1 MVDIEA
7 NLRDV
12 RRRITEAAG
21 RVGRDPAEIT
31 LVAVTKM
38 FTVDHIQAAYELGV
52 RHFGENRVHEAEEKI
67 PIVNQWI
74 EVTTQAVIASEAK
87 QSPIRAAEIAS
98 SQKPLLAMTRAEQLR
113 IGEKPTL
120 SPITWHM
127 VGHLQSRKARDA
139 IQLFDTIHSVDTL
152 KLAQCLDRLC
162 QPEGKVMPILLEA
175 NASGEES
182 KYGFALDR
190 WAEDEE
196 QRERFF
202 AIVEEILAL
211 PQVEVQGLMTIAPI
225 VADPEEARPCFR
237 RLRRLRD
244 ALAERFHGEHW
255 RHLSMGMT
263 DDFEVAIEEGAT
275 IVRIGRAIFEERRSQ

>member
-7 NLRDV
+7 NLRDLE
-12 RRRITEAAG
+12 RRIVEAAG
-21 RVGRDPAEIT
+21 RAGRDPAEIT

-52 RHFGENRVHEAEEKI
+52 RHFGENRVGEAAEKV
-67 PIVNQWI
+67 PIVNQWV
-74 EVTTQAVIASEAK
+74 EEQAL
-87 QSPIRAAEIAS
+87 P
-98 SQKPLLAMTRAEQLR
+98 
-113 IGEKPTL
+113 
-120 SPITWHM
+120 PITWHM

-139 IQLFDTIHSVDTL
+139 VQLFDVIHSVDTL
-152 KLAQCLDRLC
+152 KLARRLDRLG
-162 QPEGKVMPILLEA
+162 ERVGKVVPILLEV
-175 NASGEES
+175 NVSGEEG
-182 KYGFALDR
+182 KYGFALAR

-196 QRERFF
+196 QRQRFF

-211 PQVEVQGLMTIAPI
+211 PQVEVQGLMTMAPI
-225 VADPEEARPCFR
+225 VADPEEARPYFR

-244 ALAERFHGEHW
+244 ALAERFPGEHW

-275 IVRIGRAIFEERRSQ
+275 LVRLGRAIFGERRACRIT

>member
-12 RRRITEAAG
+12 QRRIAEAAG

-38 FTVDHIQAAYELGV
+38 FAMEHIRAAYELGL
-52 RHFGENRVHEAEEKI
+52 RHFGENRVREAAGKI
-67 PIVNQWI
+67 PTVNQWI
-74 EVTTQAVIASEAK
+74 EKKHV
-87 QSPIRAAEIAS
+87 P
-98 SQKPLLAMTRAEQLR
+98 
-113 IGEKPTL
+113 

-127 VGHLQSRKARDA
+127 VGHLQSRKAREA
-139 IQLFDTIHSVDTL
+139 IRLFDLIHSVDTL
-152 KLAQCLDRLC
+152 KLAKRLDRLC
-162 QPEGKVMPILLEA
+162 GREGRVMPILLEV
-175 NASGEES
+175 NVSGEES

-196 QRERFF
+196 QRESFF

-211 PQVEVQGLMTIAPI
+211 PQVEVRGLMTMAPI
-225 VADPEEARPCFR
+225 VADPEEARPYFR
-237 RLRRLRD
+237 RLRLLRD
-244 ALAERFHGEHW
+244 ALAERFPGEYW

-275 IVRIGRAIFEERRSQ
+275 MVRIGRAIFGERRV

>member
-12 RRRITEAAG
+12 QRRIAEAAG
-21 RVGRDPAEIT
+21 RAGRDPAEII

-38 FTVDHIQAAYELGV
+38 FTVDHIQAAYKLGV
-52 RHFGENRVHEAEEKI
+52 RHFGENRVYEAADKI
-67 PIVNQWI
+67 PIVSQWL
-74 EVTTQAVIASEAK
+74 E
-87 QSPIRAAEIAS
+87 
-98 SQKPLLAMTRAEQLR
+98 
-113 IGEKPTL
+113 EKPTL

-139 IQLFDTIHSVDTL
+139 IQLFDIVHSVDTL
-152 KLAQCLDRLC
+152 KLAKHLDRLC
-162 QPEGKVMPILLEA
+162 EPEGKIMSILLEA
-175 NASGEES
+175 NVSGEES
-182 KYGFALDR
+182 KYGFALER
-190 WAEDEE
+190 WAEDEK

-202 AIVEEILAL
+202 AIVEGILAL
-211 PQVEVQGLMTIAPI
+211 PQVEVQGLMTMAPI
-225 VADPEEARPCFR
+225 VADPEEARPYFR

-244 ALAERFHGEHW
+244 ALAERFPGEHW

-275 IVRIGRAIFEERRSQ
+275 IVRIGRAIFGERRA